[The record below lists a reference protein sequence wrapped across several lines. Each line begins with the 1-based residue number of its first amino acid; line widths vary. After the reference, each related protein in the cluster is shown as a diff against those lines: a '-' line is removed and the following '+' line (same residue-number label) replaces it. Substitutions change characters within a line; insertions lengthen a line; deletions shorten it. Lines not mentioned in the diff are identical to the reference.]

1 MKIGVLSDSHD
12 RLDSIKLAIDVCNK
26 NRVEHVFHA
35 GDIISPF
42 TSSYFKLLNSKL
54 HIVWG
59 NNDGD
64 KNLLTKK
71 FEEIDASV
79 YGDFMNIVIE
89 KRKIAMIHGTDEAI
103 VKALVRCG
111 EYQLVIRGHTHK
123 PDEYNDD
130 LKTFYN
136 IGGWI
141 IEVPPNKIREYPTSI
156 LQLKNNN
163 NVINKQGEI

>member
-12 RLDSIKLAIDVCNK
+12 RLDLIKLVIDVFNK
-26 NRVEHVFHA
+26 NRIEHVFHA

-42 TSSYFKLLNSKL
+42 TSSFFKLLKSKL

-79 YGDFMNIVIE
+79 YGDFMNIVID

-123 PDEYNDD
+123 PEIMRDSETLLLNPGTPSGYLNKEKTIAIVD
-130 LKTFYN
+130 LSEMEVQ
-136 IGGWI
+136 I
-141 IEVPPNKIREYPTSI
+141 IK
-156 LQLKNNN
+156 L
-163 NVINKQGEI
+163 

>member
-26 NRVEHVFHA
+26 NGVEHVFHA

-64 KNLLTKK
+64 KNILTKK
-71 FEEIDASV
+71 FTEIDASV

-89 KRKIAMIHGTDEAI
+89 NRKIAMIHGTDEAI
-103 VKALVRCG
+103 VKALVKCG
-111 EYQLVIRGHTHK
+111 DYQLVIRGHTHK
-123 PDEYNDD
+123 PGIIRDD
-130 LKTFYN
+130 KTLLLNPGTPSGYLSKEKT
-136 IGGWI
+136 IAIVDLSEMEIQI
-141 IEVPPNKIREYPTSI
+141 IN
-156 LQLKNNN
+156 L
-163 NVINKQGEI
+163 